1 MLRVMKKHLFY
12 LVFKFHF
19 SKKKGDGFVIYADG
33 TESLKK
39 LRHTYYSNE
48 KDQYQNYQRNDIQQ
62 QLLTFLFC
70 FSKGF
75 RLTIFYKKQK
85 KNQSEMHSLNTKIK
99 V

>member
-1 MLRVMKKHLFY
+1 MSDKKHLFY

-19 SKKKGDGFVIYADG
+19 SKKKGDSFVIYEDG

-48 KDQYQNYQRNDIQQ
+48 KDHYQNYQKNYIQQ
-62 QLLTFLFC
+62 QLLTFLCC
-70 FSKGF
+70 FSRGF
-75 RLTIFYKKQK
+75 LLTIFYLKQK
-85 KNQSEMHSLNTKIK
+85 KNQSEMQSLNTVIK